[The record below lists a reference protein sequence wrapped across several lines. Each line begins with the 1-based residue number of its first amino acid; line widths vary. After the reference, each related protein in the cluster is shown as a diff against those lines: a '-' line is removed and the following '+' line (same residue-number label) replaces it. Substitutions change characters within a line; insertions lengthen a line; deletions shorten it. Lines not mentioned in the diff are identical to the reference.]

1 MSSQKNDDGGWD
13 PGPIYSRVSSEGQEP
28 QPSIEEQLEA
38 AQCNAEELGVK
49 IVKIYIDEG
58 SSGSAPEA
66 PGGIPSYLAMRSES
80 EDL

>member
-38 AQCNAEELGVK
+38 AQSNAEEAGLK
-49 IVKIYIDEG
+49 IVKVYIDEG
-58 SSGSAPEA
+58 SSGNDPERRA
-66 PGGIPSYLAMRSES
+66 AFQAMCDEVES

>member
-58 SSGSAPEA
+58 SSGSDPKRRAA
-66 PGGIPSYLAMRSES
+66 FQAMCDEVES